1 MPLTDDERQDVKD
14 QIRDIIRRSAIT
26 GQYDSPETAAALL
39 VLVVCRELGVPQ
51 EDVPAVLRRGL
62 QRWGGEPSQ

>member
-1 MPLTDDERQDVKD
+1 MPLTDDERQGVKD

-26 GQYDSPETAAALL
+26 GQYDSPETAAALM
-39 VLVVCRELGVPQ
+39 VLVICRELGVPQ